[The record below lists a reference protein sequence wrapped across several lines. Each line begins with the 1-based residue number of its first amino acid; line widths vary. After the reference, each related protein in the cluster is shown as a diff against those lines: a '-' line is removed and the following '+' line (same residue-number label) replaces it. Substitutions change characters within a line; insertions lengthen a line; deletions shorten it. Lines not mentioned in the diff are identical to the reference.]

1 MKCFF
6 SQEYWEMAAGM
17 KKSTENKAINR
28 RRFMAGAAA
37 GAMSFAIV
45 KPGLVHG
52 TEANS
57 KIRLGMIGCGGRGG
71 WIADLFNQHGGYE
84 IVAAADYFQDRVD
97 AVGDKFNIPANRRFT
112 TLSCYQKLLDSKVDA
127 VAIES
132 PPYFHPDQAAAAV
145 DAGCHVYLA
154 KPIAVDVP
162 GCHGIAES
170 GRKATN
176 KKLCFIVD
184 FQTRGNEFYVEAV
197 KRVHSG
203 AIGDMV
209 FGESTYHAGRLKI
222 KSPPGTP
229 ESRLKNW
236 TFDKALSGDI
246 ITEQNIHTLDV
257 MSWIMN
263 TPPLHVTGTGGRKV
277 RTDVGD
283 CWDHFTLVYE
293 YPNHVGI
300 TFSSRQFGAHGTQP
314 DGIRNRMFGTKGVLE
329 TKYGGKV
336 LIRGKKEDFYGGG
349 NTSQIYREGAVKN
362 IDAFYKNITER
373 NYENTTV
380 AESVRSNLVTI
391 LGRTAAYEKTQ
402 VYWDSLIKSTEKLD
416 GRVEGL
422 KT

>member
-1 MKCFF
+1 
-6 SQEYWEMAAGM
+6 MAAGM
-17 KKSTENKAINR
+17 KKSTENKAFSR
-28 RRFMAGAAA
+28 RRFMTGAAA

-57 KIRLGMIGCGGRGG
+57 KIRLGVIGCGGRGE

-97 AVGDKFNIPANRRFT
+97 AVGEKFNIPANRRFT
-112 TLSCYQKLLDSKVDA
+112 TLSCYRKLLDSKVDA

-132 PPYFHPDQAAAAV
+132 PPYFHPGQAAAAV
-145 DAGCHVYLA
+145 DASCHVYLA
-154 KPIAVDVP
+154 KPIGVDVP
-162 GCHGIAES
+162 GCHSIAES
-170 GRKATN
+170 GRKAAN

-184 FQTRGNEFYVEAV
+184 FQTRANEFFVEAV

-209 FGESTYHAGRLKI
+209 FGESMYHAGRLKI
-222 KSPPGTP
+222 KAPPGTP

-236 TFDKALSGDI
+236 VFDKALSGDI

-257 MSWIMN
+257 MSWVMN

-283 CWDHFTLVYE
+283 CWDYFTLVYE

-300 TFSSRQFGAHGTQP
+300 TFSSRQFGGHGTQP
-314 DGIRNRMFGTKGVLE
+314 SGIRNRMFGTKGVLE
-329 TKYGGKV
+329 THYGGKV
-336 LIRGKKEDFYGGG
+336 LIRGKKEDFYSGGD
-349 NTSQIYREGAVKN
+349 TSQIYRQGAVNN
-362 IDAFYKNITER
+362 IDAFYKNITGK

-380 AESVRSNLVTI
+380 GASVRSNLVTI

-402 VYWDSLIKSTEKLD
+402 VCWDSLIKSTKRLD